1 MKPQV
6 RMSVATVFAVT
17 LLAAPSAYSGSENG
31 VRTAMLLDNDG
42 SRASAIVAITQ
53 ERSKSSVLPLMNSPI
68 NRLFPRRMSP
78 INEVGDPRGS
88 EFDSHR
94 SFSRGSAFPIP
105 AGMDYHQHNS
115 TVSASSPVPLVVW

>member
-17 LLAAPSAYSGSENG
+17 LLAAQSAYSGSENG
-31 VRTAMLLDNDG
+31 VRTAMLSNHDG
-42 SRASAIVAITQ
+42 SRASAIVAITE
-53 ERSKSSVLPLMNSPI
+53 ERSNSSVLPLINSPI

-78 INEVGDPRGS
+78 SNEVGEPRGS
-88 EFDSHR
+88 EFDSPG

-105 AGMDYHQHNS
+105 AGIDYHQHNS

>member
-6 RMSVATVFAVT
+6 GISVATVFLVT
-17 LLAAPSAYSGSENG
+17 LLAAQSAYSGSENG
-31 VRTAMLLDNDG
+31 VRTAMLSNNDG
-42 SRASAIVAITQ
+42 SRASAIVAITE
-53 ERSKSSVLPLMNSPI
+53 ERSNSSVPPLINSPI

-88 EFDSHR
+88 EFDSPG
-94 SFSRGSAFPIP
+94 SFSRGNAFPIP

>member
-6 RMSVATVFAVT
+6 RMSVATIFAVT

-53 ERSKSSVLPLMNSPI
+53 ERSKSSVLPLMNSQT
-68 NRLFPRRMSP
+68 NRLFPRRMTLT
-78 INEVGDPRGS
+78 NEVDNPGGVV
-88 EFDSHR
+88 FDSPR
-94 SFSRGSAFPIP
+94 NFSGGSAFPIP

-115 TVSASSPVPLVVW
+115 TVSASLPVPLVAW

>member
-17 LLAAPSAYSGSENG
+17 LLAAQSAYSGSENG
-31 VRTAMLLDNDG
+31 VRTAMLSNHDG
-42 SRASAIVAITQ
+42 SRASAIVAITE
-53 ERSKSSVLPLMNSPI
+53 ERSNSSVPPLINSPI
-68 NRLFPRRMSP
+68 NRLFPRRMTLT
-78 INEVGDPRGS
+78 NEVDDPGGGV
-88 EFDSHR
+88 FDSPG